1 MKCSSFLN
9 VCVFLF
15 SDTVD
20 GGAVLTPGPAVLS
33 GHTAGDLM
41 SLMDRISSDPDLES
55 TVRGDPGLVEDLS
68 RVKALLGDARF
79 QKTLLFA
86 QKVEKS
92 LNGAGQ
98 MNSFGQIEHT
108 VPSPEEVTEDC
119 INYLAT
125 MEGQE
130 GGSFGGGPAEDTE
143 EAMELRKTVSRS
155 GHYPNSYSV
164 CIFHLI
170 SPTTWHYIPGI

>member
-1 MKCSSFLN
+1 M
-9 VCVFLF
+9 
-15 SDTVD
+15 D

-98 MNSFGQIEHT
+98 VNFFGQVEHS

-119 INYLAT
+119 ISYLAT

-130 GGSFGGGPAEDTE
+130 GGSFGGGPEEDTE
-143 EAMELRKTVSRS
+143 EARELRKTVSRS
-155 GHYPNSYSV
+155 GHYRNFYSV
-164 CIFHLI
+164 FF
-170 SPTTWHYIPGI
+170 TTAFELKYLLF